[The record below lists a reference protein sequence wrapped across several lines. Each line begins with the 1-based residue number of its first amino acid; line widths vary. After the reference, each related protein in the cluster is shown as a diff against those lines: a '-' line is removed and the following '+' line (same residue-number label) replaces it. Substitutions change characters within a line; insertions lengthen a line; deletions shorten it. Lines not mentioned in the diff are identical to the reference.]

1 MLPAQC
7 DENIFFMTK
16 RRHKDS
22 NYMRIQKALLLLALA
37 CSCSPKIVERVVTE
51 YRTEY
56 RDRIIHDTATFE
68 IPVEVEKIV
77 TRDTVS
83 HLENKYAASDA
94 VVSGGYLS
102 HSLESKPQ
110 TIYVPYEVTVT
121 DTLIV
126 EKEVTTAVETK
137 EVEKKLSW
145 WQKVRLWAF
154 LPLLLLCLW
163 AYRKQILGLIRK
175 IPL

>member
-1 MLPAQC
+1 
-7 DENIFFMTK
+7 
-16 RRHKDS
+16 
-22 NYMRIQKALLLLALA
+22 MRILKALLLLALA
-37 CSCSPKIVERVVTE
+37 CSCSPKVVERVVTE

-83 HLENKYAASDA
+83 HLENSYAASDA

-137 EVEKKLSW
+137 EVEKELTA
-145 WQKVRLWAF
+145 WQAFRLRSFGWLLVSLVLALAWIF
-154 LPLLLLCLW
+154 RKPLLALLK
-163 AYRKQILGLIRK
+163 RII
-175 IPL
+175 